1 MRTEKKIEI
10 RRSGDGQAA
19 QVRGLL
25 GGTVDAGR
33 ASVWALAEALVAR
46 WDGAWAR
53 ELVRR
58 AETGHGEE
66 GEVVAVIGGVA
77 HAIDGQG
84 RIGCGEAP
92 AAGWTVVRASGW
104 ARCGRCATG

>member
-1 MRTEKKIEI
+1 MSAQKSKARG
-10 RRSGDGQAA
+10 SGDGHAA
-19 QVRGLL
+19 QVQALL
-25 GGTVDAGR
+25 GGTVGPGR

-46 WDGAWAR
+46 WDAGWAR

-58 AETGHGEE
+58 AETGHGED

-77 HAIDGQG
+77 HAIDRDG

-92 AAGWTVVRASGW
+92 AAGWTVTRASKR

>member
-1 MRTEKKIEI
+1 MSAQKSKGRQ
-10 RRSGDGQAA
+10 SGDGQAA

-25 GGTVDAGR
+25 GGTVGPGR

-46 WDGAWAR
+46 WDAGWAR

-84 RIGCGEAP
+84 RARCGEAP
-92 AAGWTVVRASGW
+92 AAGWTVTRASKR

>member
-1 MRTEKKIEI
+1 MSAQKSKARG
-10 RRSGDGQAA
+10 SGDGHAA

-25 GGTVDAGR
+25 GGTVGPGR
-33 ASVWALAEALVAR
+33 ASAWALAEALVAR
-46 WDGAWAR
+46 WDAGWAR

-84 RIGCGEAP
+84 RARCGEAP
-92 AAGWTVVRASGW
+92 AAGWTVTRASKR

>member
-1 MRTEKKIEI
+1 MSAQKSKGRG
-10 RRSGDGQAA
+10 SGDGHSA

-25 GGTVDAGR
+25 GGTVDPGR
-33 ASVWALAEALVAR
+33 ASAWALAEALVAR
-46 WDGAWAR
+46 WDGVWAR

-92 AAGWTVVRASGW
+92 AAGWTVTRASKR